1 MKKLRGVKFSEIRN
15 CEFRWI
21 RKKLFIFSLFLILLI
36 RRGEKNGGFW
46 RIARRDN
53 FPDYR
58 RARVRIERMAL
69 IIMLKF
75 N

>member
-1 MKKLRGVKFSEIRN
+1 MGDF
-15 CEFRWI
+15 
-21 RKKLFIFSLFLILLI
+21 
-36 RRGEKNGGFW
+36 GE
-46 RIARRDN
+46 RDN